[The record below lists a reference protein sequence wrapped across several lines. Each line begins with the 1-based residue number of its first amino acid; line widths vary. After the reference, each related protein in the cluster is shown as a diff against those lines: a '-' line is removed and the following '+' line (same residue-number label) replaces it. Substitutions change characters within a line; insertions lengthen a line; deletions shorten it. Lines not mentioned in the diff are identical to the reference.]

1 MLLRSASTAPTT
13 VDHAPAEVAVVDPGL
28 AECDRSRPDGL
39 GSVVGLDRDLPA
51 GLARAVM
58 RAVSVTVVIPTLN
71 EAENLPHVFERLPR
85 DVAEVVVVDGHSTD
99 GTPELA
105 AELWPGAVVIT
116 QDGKGK
122 GNALACGFA
131 AATSEVIVMLDAD
144 GSTDPAEV
152 PRFVAAL
159 LTGADFAKGTR
170 FVTGG
175 GSADIT
181 FIRKLGNRV
190 LSGTVNVLW
199 DRDYSD
205 LCYGYNAFW
214 RRHLRLV
221 TPDCSGFEVE
231 TLMNI
236 RVARSE
242 LKVVEVPSF
251 EACRINGESNLNARR
266 DGMRVLRTIVAER
279 VRPR

>member
-1 MLLRSASTAPTT
+1 MLHQASGAK
-13 VDHAPAEVAVVDPGL
+13 HQSQNGHEAAVALLDPPRHP
-28 AECDRSRPDGL
+28 ERTDDGREHDEGVL
-39 GSVVGLDRDLPA
+39 SDD
-51 GLARAVM
+51 LARQVL
-58 RAVSVTVVIPTLN
+58 RTVKVSVVIPTLN
-71 EAENLPHVFERLPR
+71 EADNLPHVFSRLHP
-85 DVAEVVVVDGHSTD
+85 DVAEIVIVDGHSTD
-99 GTPELA
+99 GTVEVARSLQPEA
-105 AELWPGAVVIT
+105 IIIT

-131 AATSEVIVMLDAD
+131 AATGDIIVMLDAD

-175 GSADIT
+175 GSDDIT
-181 FIRKLGNRV
+181 WVRRLGNKV

-199 DRDYSD
+199 DRDFSD

-231 TLMNI
+231 TLINI

-242 LKVVEVPSF
+242 LRVVEVPSF

-266 DGMRVLRTIVAER
+266 DGIRVLRTIVAER